1 MGIQKRNYY
10 LTSYPKI
17 NSKLIKS
24 INLRPETIKLQ
35 GANIGSMLS
44 DISLSSIF
52 LDMSPDRRET
62 KAKINIKLKISFM
75 VNKTIKEM
83 KK

>member
-1 MGIQKRNYY
+1 
-10 LTSYPKI
+10 
-17 NSKLIKS
+17 
-24 INLRPETIKLQ
+24 
-35 GANIGSMLS
+35 
-44 DISLSSIF
+44 
-52 LDMSPDRRET
+52 MSPDWRET